1 MQNRVGSLWKQLP
14 TGIDERYEHMYGA
27 WCQHVGWVV
36 WVGGMHSAGAG
47 CVSVRVSQCSFTWW
61 KWWLEMDCN
70 ELKNVVTKYFVTL
83 FWDIAIQY
91 LWQFSCWKM
100 GEDNQVLVSCHNY
113 IVTNPTVS
121 VSIGLWH
128 IFFLMKKTATT
139 DASTRVPRS
148 PMALNSRI
156 GIQHRTYKRTSY
168 ICCSSP
174 RRPSPIVCPSSFS
187 QSFVSCVV
195 AVPSTSAAVALI
207 VHMLKHREVL
217 FHCFSTM
224 FRRTLISSLNTEHH
238 QRSYQTIA
246 RRISK

>member
-14 TGIDERYEHMYGA
+14 TGIDERYVHMYGA

-47 CVSVRVSQCSFTWW
+47 CVSVRVSQCSFPWW

-83 FWDIAIQY
+83 FWDSAIQY

-128 IFFLMKKTATT
+128 IFIPHEENSHHWRFHKGATKPNNIELENWYS
-139 DASTRVPRS
+139 ASHV
-148 PMALNSRI
+148 
-156 GIQHRTYKRTSY
+156 QTY
-168 ICCSSP
+168 
-174 RRPSPIVCPSSFS
+174 
-187 QSFVSCVV
+187 
-195 AVPSTSAAVALI
+195 L
-207 VHMLKHREVL
+207 VHMLLITPSSIAHRLSL
-217 FHCFSTM
+217 F
-224 FRRTLISSLNTEHH
+224 I
-238 QRSYQTIA
+238 
-246 RRISK
+246 

>member
-1 MQNRVGSLWKQLP
+1 MRFNICDNFLVERWAKIIKFLFRV
-14 TGIDERYEHMYGA
+14 TI
-27 WCQHVGWVV
+27 
-36 WVGGMHSAGAG
+36 
-47 CVSVRVSQCSFTWW
+47 
-61 KWWLEMDCN
+61 
-70 ELKNVVTKYFVTL
+70 
-83 FWDIAIQY
+83 I
-91 LWQFSCWKM
+91 
-100 GEDNQVLVSCHNY
+100 
-113 IVTNPTVS
+113 
-121 VSIGLWH
+121 LWH
-128 IFFLMKKTATT
+128 TKLYLYLLVCDTFLFLMKKTATT

-148 PMALNSRI
+148 PITLNSRI

-207 VHMLKHREVL
+207 VHMLKHRAVL